1 MPVKAIQRKGLRARW
16 VAEHSLLQV
25 VEVSLVE
32 TAVKVR
38 AAERTRTK
46 LVAMFAVRLSLSML
60 TAGGAL
66 CLGAKEEASLRGAS
80 RRSSRSNSSSKAEE
94 RNFRM

>member
-1 MPVKAIQRKGLRARW
+1 MPAEAIQRKGLRARW
-16 VAEHSLLQV
+16 AAERSLLQA
-25 VEVSLVE
+25 VEVSLVG
-32 TAVKVR
+32 TAVKVK
-38 AAERTRTK
+38 AAERIRAK
-46 LVAMFAVRLSLSML
+46 LVAMFAERLSLSML

-66 CLGAKEEASLRGAS
+66 CLGAKEEASHRGAS